1 MCGISGIFD
10 RRGSANLDLVRAMQ
24 SSLIHRG
31 PDGDGLFHEG
41 PIALA
46 HQRLSII
53 DLSGGAQPLLSLHD
67 DLVLVANGEIYN
79 YPEIRNRFI
88 NDGYEF
94 KTQSDCEVILPLYEK
109 YGSDCV
115 SHLRG
120 MFAFALWDKNKK
132 RLLLARDRMGEKP
145 LYYAFSQNR
154 LYFASELR
162 SMLKADDMSS
172 ELEPGAIFR
181 YFRYQYVPEP
191 ETPFKDVRKLPA
203 ASTIEIDLQDWA
215 LKLRKYWEPWTTSE
229 IQSDPVASIRES
241 IEDSVKM
248 SIVSDVPIGL
258 SLSGGVDSSIL
269 ACLMKKYCDKELHA
283 ISIGYP
289 DAGMVDERPQAR
301 ALANKLDI
309 EFHDVE
315 LTDSEMIEKFPEIAT
330 LRDDPVGD
338 ISGFNYYAIM
348 RHARENNIKV
358 MLQGH
363 GLDELCWGYGWV
375 QKAVAY
381 NEIRQSKGIHKILAT
396 RGLLNK
402 LATLKEVLSNGR
414 TEETSAFKMYELQPY
429 TDWVM
434 KNRSNIFSTNFL
446 QDSGW
451 TSDISAS
458 DYGETSMRVDL
469 EVTRL
474 ILDFYLLGNGITQ
487 GDRLS
492 MANSVEVRLPFVDYK
507 FIETVIG
514 LRKANRDDHLSPK
527 HWLKESV
534 RDLLGDEVLS
544 RPKKGFAPPGVRWQ
558 QALRKNFGEELRD
571 GYLVKS
577 GILSQDA
584 ANKFSLLEL
593 TNPNEAIVSRLALT
607 LEFWTRGVLG
617 YA

>member
-1 MCGISGIFD
+1 
-10 RRGSANLDLVRAMQ
+10 MQ
-24 SSLIHRG
+24 SSLTHRG

-53 DLSGGAQPLLSLHD
+53 DLSGGAQPLLSRCG

-79 YPEIRNRFI
+79 YPEIRNRFK
-88 NDGYEF
+88 NNGYEF

-109 YGSDCV
+109 YGNDCV

-120 MFAFALWDKNKK
+120 MFAFALWDKTRK

-145 LYYAFSQNR
+145 LYYAYSENR

-162 SMLKADDMSS
+162 SMLKANDVSS
-172 ELEPGAIFR
+172 ELDPGAIFR

-191 ETPFKDVRKLPA
+191 ETPFKDIRKLPA
-203 ASTIEIDLQDWA
+203 ASTIEIDLEDWS
-215 LKLRKYWEPWTTSE
+215 LKLRKYWEPWTTSA
-229 IQSDPVASIRES
+229 IQSDPIVSIRES

-301 ALANKLDI
+301 ALAEKLDI
-309 EFHDVE
+309 AFHDVE
-315 LTDSEMIEKFPEIAT
+315 LTDAEMIEKFPEIAT

-381 NEIRQSKGIHKILAT
+381 NEIRQSKGIQRILAIKGL
-396 RGLLNK
+396 RNKLDALKGLLFN
-402 LATLKEVLSNGR
+402 ARGQEMS
-414 TEETSAFKMYELQPY
+414 EFKMYELQPY

-434 KNRSNIFSTNFL
+434 NNRASVFCPDFL
-446 QDSGW
+446 RNSGW
-451 TSDISAS
+451 SLDISNG

-514 LRKANRDDHLSPK
+514 LRKANRDDHLPPK

-558 QALRKNFGEELRD
+558 QALRKNFGADLRD
-571 GYLVKS
+571 GYLVTS

-584 ANKFSLLEL
+584 ARKFSSVEL

-607 LEFWTRGVLG
+607 LEFWARGTLG